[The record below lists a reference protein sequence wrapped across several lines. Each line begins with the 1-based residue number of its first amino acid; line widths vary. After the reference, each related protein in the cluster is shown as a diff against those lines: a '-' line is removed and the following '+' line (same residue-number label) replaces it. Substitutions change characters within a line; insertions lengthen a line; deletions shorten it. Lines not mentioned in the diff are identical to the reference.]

1 MTARETQ
8 RTAATYLSRY
18 KTALAECN
26 DIEKR
31 IQSARTDMMSVRGIS
46 YDNADMPKAQ
56 SATSDLSDYIVR
68 IDALIREWQ
77 SARDR
82 ALDLM
87 LEITAAINAVE
98 HDQARRVLMLHFVD
112 GHSYE
117 DIAERIPCGINSVY
131 RWRRIGLMQIH
142 VGSK

>member
-18 KTALAECN
+18 KTALAECQ
-26 DIEKR
+26 DIERR
-31 IQSARTDMMSVRGIS
+31 IQSARNDMMGVRGIS
-46 YDNADMPKAQ
+46 YENGDMPKAP
-56 SATSDLSDYIVR
+56 SVTGDLSDYMVR
-68 IDALIREWQ
+68 LDALVREWQ

-87 LEITAAINAVE
+87 LEITSAINAVE